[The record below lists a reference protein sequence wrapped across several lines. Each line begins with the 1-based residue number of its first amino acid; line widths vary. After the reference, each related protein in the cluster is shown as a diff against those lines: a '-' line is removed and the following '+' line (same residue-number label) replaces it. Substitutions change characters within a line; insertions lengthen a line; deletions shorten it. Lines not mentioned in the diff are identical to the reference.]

1 MFAGT
6 ETFTEDICCAT
17 QAFKKSCVEKNID
30 PKNIENPILKER
42 LEKYIEITHL
52 DTERF
57 FNNYTSSNVIP
68 NNNIAEKDKNFKYY
82 KTISDML
89 MRNF

>member
-42 LEKYIEITHL
+42 LKKYIEITHL

-57 FNNYTSSNVIP
+57 FNIYNSSIIILIDKVK
-68 NNNIAEKDKNFKYY
+68 EDKDFQYY
-82 KTISDML
+82 KTVSDML

>member
-6 ETFTEDICCAT
+6 ETFTEEICCAT

-42 LEKYIEITHL
+42 LKKYIEITHL

-57 FNNYTSSNVIP
+57 FNIYNSSIIILIDKVK
-68 NNNIAEKDKNFKYY
+68 EDKDFQYY
-82 KTISDML
+82 KIISDML
-89 MRNF
+89 MRKF

>member
-6 ETFTEDICCAT
+6 EKIYRAT

-42 LEKYIEITHL
+42 LKKYIEITHL

-57 FNNYTSSNVIP
+57 FNIYNSSIIILIDKVK
-68 NNNIAEKDKNFKYY
+68 EDKDFQYY
-82 KTISDML
+82 KTVSDML